1 MIHDRL
7 SPNQAPR
14 QPGQDVRL
22 IILHATVGSA
32 ASALG
37 WLTNPDS
44 RVSTHYLIEKA
55 GPTWRLVGEDAIAF
69 HAGVGRWGDIT
80 DLNAHS
86 IGVELENRND
96 GRDPW
101 PARQLDALRWLI
113 AGIADRHRL
122 TPDAIVLHS
131 MVATPG
137 GRKTDP
143 AGFDL
148 AACRA
153 QFGGAPPCYR
163 VAGPAPI
170 RVHQGPGRSFPVAG
184 VMVAGAPCA
193 LGAITVGEALPN
205 PRGGRRDARWA
216 WRADGLGFVPMGDLE
231 AV

>member
-1 MIHDRL
+1 MKDRR

-122 TPDAIVLHS
+122 TPDAIVTHS

-163 VAGPAPI
+163 VAVPTPI
-170 RVHQGPGRSFPVAG
+170 YQGPGRSFPAAG
-184 VMVAGAPCA
+184 QLAAGAAFA
-193 LGAITVGEALPN
+193 LGAITVGAALPARDA
-205 PRGGRRDARWA
+205 PARRDARWA
-216 WRADGLGFVPMGDLE
+216 WRADGLGFVPMGCLE